1 MNTKWKLNNNSNQV
15 VRDLTAFVVTQSL
28 SKGVRWLAHIL
39 PFVRLRTGSALYD
52 LRTQYLFLPLPRINI
67 LFLTFSLV
75 ITIFSSCKNKG
86 GDDHNAHTEQEGVTY
101 TCPMHP
107 EVQSDQPGKCPICK
121 MNLKPMVNDTLVQII
136 APNKQVLSRQATLK
150 LQSGSN
156 EKSIKAQGFIGIDP
170 NRNQSVS
177 SRFGGRIEKLY
188 VKFGLQY
195 VKKGEKIIDLYSPE
209 LQTIQEE
216 HLFLIKS
223 KAENFLFEKSRERLR
238 LLGITDNQISQL
250 EKNGIVAFTVSIFSP
265 SDGYFFFNEQ
275 STNGIE
281 PSESTL
287 AMNGMEAKTTI
298 KKGNILSSTSS
309 QVREGSYVNEGQTLF
324 SVNDL
329 QQVWA
334 LVSLPNPQL
343 SQINENQSVEI
354 ISENNSS
361 KILNGK
367 ISLIEQTFEENNQRF
382 ARVRIVLPNA
392 DKSLKINSLINA
404 HFALRDN
411 NKLQVPASA
420 VYRTGLNSYV
430 WVKTGKT
437 KNGTGIFQLRKVI
450 ASASNNGI
458 ASILYGLSPD
468 EEIAKEAG
476 FMTDSET
483 FLNAN

>member
-1 MNTKWKLNNNSNQV
+1 MNTKWKLNN
-15 VRDLTAFVVTQSL
+15 
-28 SKGVRWLAHIL
+28 
-39 PFVRLRTGSALYD
+39 
-52 LRTQYLFLPLPRINI
+52 I
-67 LFLTFSLV
+67 LFIVLSLI
-75 ITIFSSCKNKG
+75 ITVFSSCKNKER
-86 GDDHNAHTEQEGVTY
+86 DDHKEHIQQEEVTY

-107 EVQSDQPGKCPICK
+107 QVLSGQPGKCPICK
-121 MNLKPMVNDTLVQII
+121 MNLEPMADETLVQT
-136 APNKQVLSRQATLK
+136 ASPNKQVLSRQATLK

-156 EKSIKAQGFIGIDP
+156 EKSIKAQGFIDIDP
-170 NRNQSVS
+170 NRNHSVS

-195 VKKGEKIIDLYSPE
+195 IKRGEKIIDLYSPE

-216 HLFLIKS
+216 HLFLSRS

-238 LLGITDNQISQL
+238 LLGITEDQITQL
-250 EKNGIVAFTVSIFSP
+250 EKNGIVSSTVSVFSP
-265 SDGYFFFNEQ
+265 SDGYVFFNEK
-275 STNGIE
+275 STGGIM
-281 PSESTL
+281 PSESTS
-287 AMNGMEAKTTI
+287 AMNGMGTKTTVE
-298 KKGNILSSTSS
+298 KGNVVSPTSL
-309 QVREGSYVNEGQTLF
+309 QIREGTYVNAGQTLF

-334 LVSLPNPQL
+334 LVSLPGSQL
-343 SQINENQSVEI
+343 SQINQNESVEI

-361 KILNGK
+361 KILKGE

-382 ARVRIVLPNA
+382 ARVRIELPNA

-404 HFALRDN
+404 RFSLSN
-411 NKLQVPASA
+411 NKKLQVPTSA

-437 KNGTGIFQLRKVI
+437 KSGTGIFQLRKVI
-450 ASASNNGI
+450 ARESNNGM
-458 ASILYGLSPD
+458 AFILNGLSPD

-483 FLNAN
+483 FLNAD